1 MDNGKP
7 YTFTLTAEQCSALRV
22 YLSMTSKQREESVSA
37 WEAFRTKRS
46 PTARPATPTP
56 PETLLIFAKSTKSL
70 ILSLTK
76 PESCPGF
83 PPGRSVVY
91 SYQRI

>member
-37 WEAFRTKRS
+37 WE
-46 PTARPATPTP
+46 
-56 PETLLIFAKSTKSL
+56 TLSRE
-70 ILSLTK
+70 TK
-76 PESCPGF
+76 PDGSPYYPYAAGNAAYLRKINEILDSIID
-83 PPGRSVVY
+83 
-91 SYQRI
+91 QT